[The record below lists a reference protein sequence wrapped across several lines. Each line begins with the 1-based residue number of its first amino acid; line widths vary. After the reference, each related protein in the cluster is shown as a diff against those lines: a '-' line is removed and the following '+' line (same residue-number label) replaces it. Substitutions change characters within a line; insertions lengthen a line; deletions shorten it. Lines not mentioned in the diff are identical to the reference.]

1 MPATRVSSTHPCVG
15 EKKMGIVDQIKEIA
29 ALAQKVQNLE
39 LYGKLVAFQAEI
51 VALQN
56 DNFELHERARAL
68 QEKVN
73 LREQL
78 SFERNFYWLQSNG
91 SMDGPYCPKCYNE
104 DQEARRLLSEGSLR
118 FCPTCGLV
126 LREDGCVPSIEERKR
141 ITNVIYPAISKGA
154 TDSVS
159 TIRNTNRPH

>member
-1 MPATRVSSTHPCVG
+1 MELSMVALKVPVLQSALVLLCLG
-15 EKKMGIVDQIKEIA
+15 EKQMGIVDQIKEIA

-39 LYGKLVAFQAEI
+39 LYHKLVAFQAEI

-56 DNFELHERARAL
+56 DNFELHEKVRAL

-78 SFERNFYWLQSNG
+78 SFEYNFYWLQS
-91 SMDGPYCPKCYNE
+91 SDSKDGPYCPKCYNE

-118 FCPTCGLV
+118 FCPSCGLV
-126 LREDGCVPSIEERKR
+126 LQEDGCLPSLQERKR
-141 ITNVIYPAISKGA
+141 ITNVMVLTHDIGKE
-154 TDSVS
+154 
-159 TIRNTNRPH
+159 

>member
-1 MPATRVSSTHPCVG
+1 MLAPEAPVLQSARVLLCFG
-15 EKKMGIVDQIKEIA
+15 DKQMGIADQFRELA

-39 LYGKLVAFQAEI
+39 LYQKLVAFQAEI

-56 DNFELHERARAL
+56 DNSELHERVRAL

-78 SFERNFYWLQSNG
+78 SLERNFYWLQSNG

-118 FCPTCGLV
+118 FCLACGLV
-126 LREDGCVPSIEERKR
+126 LREDGCLPSIQERKR
-141 ITNVIYPAISKGA
+141 ITNVMYPAIVKQE
-154 TDSVS
+154 
-159 TIRNTNRPH
+159 